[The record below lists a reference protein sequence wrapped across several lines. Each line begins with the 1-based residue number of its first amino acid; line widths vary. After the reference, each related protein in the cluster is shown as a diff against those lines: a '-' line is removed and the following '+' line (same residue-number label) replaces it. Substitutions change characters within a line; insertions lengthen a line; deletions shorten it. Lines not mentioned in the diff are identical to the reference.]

1 MHRYLL
7 LVALGLWL
15 AGCQNSSTVREVGGA
30 NRFIGLQGASLVLH
44 QPLRVGAGKARV
56 FLQNGEVGQWFDS
69 YQVHCAFE
77 ITSVN
82 HDGWQIEADTFTIT
96 RVQSSIQPVVMTEP
110 VRLAALW
117 SVGGLNG
124 GGSQSYY
131 AGYHFWLSSVNQ
143 PGVRRMSCF
152 GVYAQPYELYP
163 PTLEE
168 IRQTLGSIAEIRQ

>member
-1 MHRYLL
+1 MNEYLL
-7 LVALGLWL
+7 IVATMLLL
-15 AGCQNSSTVREVGGA
+15 AGCQTSSTVREATGA
-30 NRFIGLQGASLVLH
+30 NQFVRLEGASLVLK

-69 YQVHCAFE
+69 YQIHCAFE
-77 ITSVN
+77 ISSVN
-82 HDGWQIEADTFTIT
+82 HDGWDIEADTFTIT
-96 RVQSSIQPVVMTEP
+96 RVQGTVQQVVMSEP

-117 SVGGLNG
+117 SVGGISG

-131 AGYHFWLSSVNQ
+131 SGYHFWLSSMQQ

-163 PTLEE
+163 PTLQE
-168 IRQTLGSIAEIRQ
+168 IRQALGPIAEIRQ